1 MSSYVGNCE
10 EQHRICDLTM
20 EPEVLVQRQEP
31 DLGPKPPH
39 QCPTYWEQNEQPVET
54 QHQTS
59 TTRNPDGELEPVET
73 REPRIGRLF
82 VPASRSA
89 SRAHRRARRG
99 TRAIPSIAEQEEM
112 DGPKYEVEG
121 QFRDSKL
128 LLDQRA
134 VAHLECRRGSSL
146 VFPQQSEL
154 LSRPATYGRLVVTLT
169 GDDLENV
176 CASWREIP
184 SESTP
189 NPPFPYYNILY
200 RTRDSNGQV
209 GSMMMMN

>member
-1 MSSYVGNCE
+1 MGRSHLTSVRHTGSKMNNPSKLNTRPAPREIQTENSSPL
-10 EQHRICDLTM
+10 R
-20 EPEVLVQRQEP
+20 
-31 DLGPKPPH
+31 
-39 QCPTYWEQNEQPVET
+39 
-54 QHQTS
+54 
-59 TTRNPDGELEPVET
+59 
-73 REPRIGRLF
+73 
-82 VPASRSA
+82 PASLGSDACLYLPLGQHPGHTGERE
-89 SRAHRRARRG
+89 RG

-154 LSRPATYGRLVVTLT
+154 LSRPATYGRLVVTLI

-176 CASWREIP
+176 CASWRVIP